1 MESTQSSVTHLSA
14 LDTHLAHPTVGGKL
28 ATQVHRPES
37 DRELASLL
45 GEANR
50 EGMAVVPLGGGT
62 HLGIGN
68 APSRLD
74 WVVSTRNLDRVIA
87 YEPPDMTLSVEAG
100 ATLGEVQER
109 LAEHGQGLP
118 IEVANPAE
126 ATIGG
131 ILATALYGPKR
142 LGSGT
147 LRDYLIGVNVAY
159 AGGTLAKAGGM
170 VVKNVSG
177 FDLMRMHHGALGT
190 LGVIV
195 SANFKVL
202 PNPRSE
208 RTVLI
213 AASDFDEVTRLR
225 SVIASSRSRPAS
237 FEIIRRAGAFD
248 VAVRIQGRDR
258 TAGLL
263 ASELGGMC
271 GGEARIQEPGESH
284 QFWSEYLAGFQSSE
298 AVTTCWLRL
307 RVKPAETLRALADV
321 LLALEERS
329 AADAQVS
336 ASPGLGFVDVRQHL
350 GSAEDLRDLTGRLR
364 TLAPK
369 TVVISA
375 PTDLKADIDVW
386 GESIESLDL
395 MRILKTEFDPSGILN
410 PGRFVGGL

>member
-1 MESTQSSVTHLSA
+1 MFQ
-14 LDTHLAHPTVGGKL
+14 
-28 ATQVHRPES
+28 PES

-50 EGMAVVPLGGGT
+50 EGMAVAALGGGT
-62 HLGIGN
+62 HIGFGN

-74 WVVSTRNLDRVIA
+74 WVVSTRKLDRVIA

-100 ATLGEVQER
+100 STLGEVQAR

-118 IEVANPAE
+118 IEVADPVK

-147 LRDYLIGVNVAY
+147 FRDYLIGVNVAY
-159 AGGTLAKAGGM
+159 ADGTLAKAGGM

-202 PNPRSE
+202 PKPRSE
-208 RTVLI
+208 RTVLL
-213 AASDFDEVTRLR
+213 AASDFDEVARLR
-225 SVIASSRSRPAS
+225 SVIVSSRVWPAS
-237 FEIIRRAGAFD
+237 FEVIRRPGRFEM
-248 VAVRIQGRDR
+248 AVRIEGRDR

-263 ASELGGMC
+263 ASELAGLC
-271 GGEARIQEPGESH
+271 GGEARIQEPDESH
-284 QFWSEYLAGFQSSE
+284 QFWSEYVAGFQASE
-298 AVTTCWLRL
+298 AVTACWLRL
-307 RVKPAETLRALADV
+307 RVKPAETLGILASVLDALDE
-321 LLALEERS
+321 LS
-329 AADAQVS
+329 ATVAQVS
-336 ASPGLGFVDVRQHL
+336 ASPGLGYVDVRHRL
-350 GSAEDLRDLTGRLR
+350 GRAEELRDLVGRLR
-364 TLAPK
+364 ALAPK
-369 TVVISA
+369 TVVVSA
-375 PTDLKADIDVW
+375 PAELKSDIDVW

-395 MRILKTEFDPSGILN
+395 MRMLKTEFDPNDILN